1 LRRTLV
7 MMDAVPW
14 LFLIPPILVT
24 ILALGTVVYGR
35 TAAGRARRHL
45 GDGGRAIYKGEA
57 DLAER
62 EFRAGLTL
70 MPRHPALLGALGSL
84 LTSRERYQDALPL
97 IEAARRA
104 DPGDLRLQ
112 VLVGRCHQGVGD
124 DRAATTAWTKIPVTS
139 QQYLDAQVL
148 LAQRSEAQGDLG
160 AAVQFLEAGIDASSR
175 TRARPYH
182 RDLHRL
188 KSLLEERVKV

>member
-1 LRRTLV
+1 
-7 MMDAVPW
+7 MMDVVPW

-160 AAVQFLEAGIDASSR
+160 AAVQFLEAGIDASSK

>member
-1 LRRTLV
+1 
-7 MMDAVPW
+7 MMDVVPW

-124 DRAATTAWTKIPVTS
+124 DRAATTAWTEIPVTS

-160 AAVQFLEAGIDASSR
+160 AAVQFLEAGIDASSK